1 MDEKPRATRED
12 GGYLAT
18 SAAGCLCEFD
28 EVLTDAKTGRTVV
41 RYDRES
47 VSLDVA
53 VLALVAQ
60 QADTDPAVLPP
71 MHDCIDVDAL
81 ERLVSERPRTD
92 RDVTIRFRYAG
103 YTVEADRE
111 QLAVQ
116 QVE

>member
-1 MDEKPRATRED
+1 M
-12 GGYLAT
+12 
-18 SAAGCLCEFD
+18 
-28 EVLTDAKTGRTVV
+28 TDLSVTVHHSITELK
-41 RYDRES
+41 RGEWN
-47 VSLDVA
+47 
-53 VLALVAQ
+53 ALVAQ

-92 RDVTIRFRYAG
+92 RNVTIQFRYAG

-111 QLAVQ
+111 RLAVQ